1 MLNRTQ
7 RKVDRKKPT
16 LLFKKLR
23 VLVYCRM
30 TLNQIGLA
38 IDILGVVFL
47 FFCGMPSG
55 FIENPENAGNISWGD
70 NSELEQKRIRVNNNI
85 IKIGAY
91 TGLSLVLIGFIIQ
104 LIAAF

>member
-1 MLNRTQ
+1 
-7 RKVDRKKPT
+7 
-16 LLFKKLR
+16 
-23 VLVYCRM
+23 
-30 TLNQIGLA
+30 
-38 IDILGVVFL
+38 
-47 FFCGMPSG
+47 MPSG